1 MSSQIED
8 KSGSPLDTVLLLAA
22 TLLVGGAI
30 VAFYYFQA
38 DYNALI
44 RTGGVVL
51 AVAAALALIYQT
63 ALGRNAWV
71 TIQGSRT
78 EMRKVVW
85 PTRQESV
92 QTTLLIAVVV
102 LIMALA
108 LWGLDSLLL
117 WGVKGLTGRG

>member
-1 MSSQIED
+1 MSSHTED
-8 KSGSPLDTVLLLAA
+8 KSGSPLDTILLLAA
-22 TLLVGGAI
+22 TVLVGGAI

-38 DYNALI
+38 DYNALV

-51 AVAAALALIYQT
+51 AVVAALAMIYQT
-63 ALGRNAWV
+63 QLGKAAWS
-71 TIQGSRT
+71 TMQGSRI

-108 LWGLDSLLL
+108 LWGLDNLLL
-117 WGVKGLTGRG
+117 WAVKGLTGRG

>member
-1 MSSQIED
+1 MSSHTED
-8 KSGSPLDTVLLLAA
+8 KSGSPLDTILLLLA
-22 TLLVGGAI
+22 TGLVGGAI

-38 DYNALI
+38 DYNALV

-51 AVAAALALIYQT
+51 AVVAALAMIYQT
-63 ALGRNAWV
+63 QLGKAAWA
-71 TIQGSRT
+71 TMQGSRI

-108 LWGLDSLLL
+108 LWGLDNVLL
-117 WGVKGLTGRG
+117 WAVKGLTGRG